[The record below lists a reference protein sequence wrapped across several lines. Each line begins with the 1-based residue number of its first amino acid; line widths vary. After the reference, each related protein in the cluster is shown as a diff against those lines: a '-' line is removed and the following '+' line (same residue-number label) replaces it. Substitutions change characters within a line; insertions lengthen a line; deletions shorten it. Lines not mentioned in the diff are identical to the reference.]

1 MTPAKKK
8 QIQKVIAD
16 ASKLIAQAEGRVKPA
31 TKPTVKTKVK
41 AKAKISA
48 ESNTPK
54 LAKVAKLIEKGAM
67 TEADLIGAIGE
78 VCRENKMSPN
88 LARALTEAMSTA
100 LDSLLAVNEPDTI
113 DM

>member
-16 ASKLIAQAEGRVKPA
+16 ASKLIAQAEGRAKPA
-31 TKPTVKTKVK
+31 VKTKVK

-100 LDSLLAVNEPDTI
+100 LDNLLAVNEPDTI